1 MKVFNRYA
9 DSSVRDRY
17 LQLAVFS
24 LHFTALLE
32 RAGAVVAVVI
42 FTGGDS
48 RKGLH
53 HYPFIR
59 LHRAGWGVLFFG
71 LGFDGLLYNRISPIH
86 FDAKGNIPFDGELD
100 GVAEEV
106 EDDLGEALF
115 VPYEELRDVV
125 KRFHSKIYTR
135 ALVHVRLEE
144 GHRLGYLV
152 MQIEPFVLFICL
164 LG

>member
-9 DSSVRDRY
+9 DASVRDRY

-32 RAGAVVAVVI
+32 RAVVAVVI
-42 FTGGDS
+42 FTGGGS
-48 RKGLH
+48 RKGLR
-53 HYPFIR
+53 HYPFIG
-59 LHRAGWGVLFFG
+59 LHRAGWGV
-71 LGFDGLLYNRISPIH
+71 DSSLYNGIPPIH
-86 FDAKGNIPFDGELD
+86 SDAKGNIPFDGELD

-115 VPYEELRDVV
+115 VPYEESRDVV

-144 GHRLGYLV
+144 GYRLGYLV